1 MRRTRTT
8 RGVARSLAA
17 VTAAGMLAAALAGCT
32 AVKSESV
39 HLSDLKNPNDAVV
52 SLPADSIDNAVKKL
66 PDLIATVMKKTHVP
80 GLAVSV
86 VHGDKTVFAKG
97 YGVREIGK
105 QGKVDAKTVFRLA
118 SISKPI
124 GASVVASEVSKD
136 TVKWDTPAAQYLPGF
151 ALADPWVTSHAT
163 IGDFYAMRTG
173 LPHAAGDLNE
183 DIGYDRTYVL
193 NHLAQQPL
201 APFRDTYDYA
211 NFSITAGAEATA
223 NAAGTDWATMS
234 ENDVYKPLGMTS
246 TSSRNSD
253 FLAQTDRA
261 SMHAYENGK
270 FQARYQRN
278 PDPESP
284 AGGVSSNVVDMAKW
298 MSMIIGNGTYKGKEV
313 ISPEALTP
321 MITPQ
326 QLRGTPPSSSTRAGF
341 YGYGIEV
348 GVQPG
353 GRTILSHSGGFAQGA
368 ATNMRILPSAGVGII
383 VLTNGPPLGIPEALT
398 QQFMDLVQFGHL
410 TQDWLPGYYKI
421 SNPTNEPEGDLVGKK
436 PPASPAPAAPASAYT
451 GTYHNATYGTL
462 TVSESGGK
470 LMGALG
476 PDGKYTFELD
486 HWDGN
491 NFSFVPTGE
500 NAPLGSLSSA
510 NFAMTGA
517 SASGVTLGF
526 FNATKL
532 GTWTR

>member
-1 MRRTRTT
+1 MALTI
-8 RGVARSLAA
+8 GVVGA
-17 VTAAGMLAAALAGCT
+17 VTIALVGCT
-32 AVKSESV
+32 SPKQSSVK
-39 HLSDLKNPNDAVV
+39 LTDLKNPNTAAVA
-52 SLPADSIDNAVKKL
+52 LPPGSIDKAVDKL
-66 PDLIATVMKKTHVP
+66 PGLIAKVMKKTHVP
-80 GLAVSV
+80 GLSVAV
-86 VHGDKTVFAKG
+86 VHGDKTVFAEG
-97 YGVREIGK
+97 YGVREVGK
-105 QGKVDAKTVFRLA
+105 PGKVDAKTVFRLA
-118 SISKPI
+118 SVSKPI
-124 GASVVASEVSKD
+124 GASVVASEVSKGA
-136 TVKWDTPAAQYLPGF
+136 VKWDTPAAQYLPGF
-151 ALADPWVTSHAT
+151 ALADPWVTENAT

-173 LPHAAGDLNE
+173 LPHAAGDLIE

-193 NHLAQQPL
+193 DHLAKQPL
-201 APFRDTYDYA
+201 APFRDNYDYA

-234 ENDVYKPLGMTS
+234 ENDIYKPLGMTS

-261 SMHAYENGK
+261 TMHAYENGK
-270 FQARYQRN
+270 FQALYQRN

-284 AGGVSSNVVDMAKW
+284 AGGVSSNAVDMAKW
-298 MSMIIGNGTYKGKEV
+298 MSMIIGNGTYKGTEV

-321 MITPQ
+321 MITPE
-326 QLRGTPPSSSTRAGF
+326 QLRGTPASSSARAGF

-353 GRTILSHSGGFAQGA
+353 GRTILSHSGGFSQGA

-383 VLTNGPPLGIPEALT
+383 VLTNGPPQGIPEALT
-398 QQFMDLVQFGHL
+398 QQFMDLVQFGHI

-421 SNPTNEPEGDLVGKK
+421 SNPTNDPEGDLVGKK
-436 PPASPAPAAPASAYT
+436 PPTSATPAAAPAAYT
-451 GTYHNATYGTL
+451 GTYHNDTYGTL

-476 PDGKYTFELD
+476 PDGKYTFALD

-491 NFSFVPTGE
+491 DFSFVPTGE

-517 SASGVTLGF
+517 TASAVTLGF
-526 FNATKL
+526 FNTTKL